1 MLRSRGSRSITDRP
15 QIVDE
20 VSATLGL
27 PGGRET
33 QIAVEANHSTICK
46 FSSATDDTY
55 EQVADNLVDL
65 VDRAV
70 EAVGERERLKTLI
83 PPSTV
88 PVERVESACM

>member
-1 MLRSRGSRSITDRP
+1 MLRSRESGRITDRA

-46 FSSATDDTY
+46 FSSATDDNY

-65 VDRAV
+65 VERAV
-70 EAVGERERLKTLI
+70 EAVEERERL
-83 PPSTV
+83 
-88 PVERVESACM
+88 EY